1 MQTIPKASEAIADL
15 RAQQAQHDAEQDARL
30 RAILTPRLPRQ
41 QKRTVP
47 AWPAWLPAQPLKP
60 VERRRLR
67 DEIISRSAFMQTRKQ
82 SRLRS

>member
-1 MQTIPKASEAIADL
+1 MSLADTSGALRDL
-15 RAQQAQHDAEQDARL
+15 RAQQAQRDAEQDARL

-60 VERRRLR
+60 VERRRAA
-67 DEIISRSAFMQTRKQ
+67 S
-82 SRLRS
+82 